1 MKMAIIKKN
10 QIIILVVSLML
21 ITAGYL
27 NYMYSDGMI
36 LASKK
41 EGENFGDAT
50 LVSSNNL
57 IEEDIENLVN
67 KEEKTVELQ
76 SSITS
81 NENDY
86 FVITKLERSKMYS
99 SQLETY
105 QKVVDS
111 TNSSQE
117 QKNEATR
124 KNYIYK

>member
-27 NYMYSDGMI
+27 NYMYSDGV
-36 LASKK
+36 LLTSKK
-41 EGENFGDAT
+41 EGDNFGDAT

-67 KEEKTVELQ
+67 REEKTIALQ

-86 FVITKLERSKMYS
+86 FITTKLERSKMYS
-99 SQLETY
+99 SQLESY

-111 TNSSQE
+111 NNSSEE
-117 QKNEATR
+117 QKKEASR
-124 KNYIYK
+124 